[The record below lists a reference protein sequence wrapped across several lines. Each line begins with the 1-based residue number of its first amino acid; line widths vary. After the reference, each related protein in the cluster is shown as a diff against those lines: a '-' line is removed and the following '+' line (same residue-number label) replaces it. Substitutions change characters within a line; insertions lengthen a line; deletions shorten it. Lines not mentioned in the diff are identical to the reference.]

1 MINNKSFFDIIIKD
15 KEKLHEKII
24 EMRRNTDYTRWN
36 LLDYQYFSEHYKLID
51 IDLSKQKDLD
61 ITQI

>member
-24 EMRRNTDYTRWN
+24 EMRRNTDYTTWN

>member
-1 MINNKSFFDIIIKD
+1 MINNKSFFDITIKD

-24 EMRRNTDYTRWN
+24 EMRRNTDYTTWN

-61 ITQI
+61 ITQM

>member
-1 MINNKSFFDIIIKD
+1 MINNKSFFDITIKD

-24 EMRRNTDYTRWN
+24 EMRRNTDYKTWN

>member
-1 MINNKSFFDIIIKD
+1 MINNKSFFDITIKD

-24 EMRRNTDYTRWN
+24 EMRRNTDYTTWN

>member
-24 EMRRNTDYTRWN
+24 EMRRNTDYT
-36 LLDYQYFSEHYKLID
+36 
-51 IDLSKQKDLD
+51 
-61 ITQI
+61 T

>member
-1 MINNKSFFDIIIKD
+1 MINNKSFFDITIKD

-24 EMRRNTDYTRWN
+24 EMRRNIDYTTWN

>member
-24 EMRRNTDYTRWN
+24 EMRRNTDYTTWN

-61 ITQI
+61 ITQL